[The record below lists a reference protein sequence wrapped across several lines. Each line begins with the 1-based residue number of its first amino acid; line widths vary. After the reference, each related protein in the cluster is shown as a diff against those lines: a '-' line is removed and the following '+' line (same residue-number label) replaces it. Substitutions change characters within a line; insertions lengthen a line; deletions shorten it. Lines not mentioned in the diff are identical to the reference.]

1 MTAPQQATKNEEPN
15 QALTSSSTR
24 LAEGEQ
30 IVKKSSYWAAGL
42 GAVPVPLFDLAA
54 VTSVQLAMLAKLCT
68 LYDVPFRKDLSKN
81 LIGSLTGGLAAS
93 SLSPVVGSMLKF
105 IPLVGFT
112 ASVVAMPALSGAAT
126 WAVGRV
132 FLSHFESGGTLLS
145 FNPAAYR
152 KHVDELVAQKA
163 EELRNGKAAKA

>member
-1 MTAPQQATKNEEPN
+1 MTAPQQAANFEDVIN
-15 QALTSSSTR
+15 ARTSAR
-24 LAEGEQ
+24 LSEGEQ
-30 IVKKSSYWAAGL
+30 IVKKATYWAAGL

-54 VTSVQLAMLAKLCT
+54 VTSVQLAMISKLCT
-68 LYDVPFRKDLSKN
+68 LYGIPFRKDLSKN

-112 ASVVAMPALSGAAT
+112 AAVVAMPALSGAAT

-132 FLSHFESGGTLLS
+132 FLTHFESGGTLLS
-145 FNPAAYR
+145 FNPSAYR
-152 KHVDELVAQKA
+152 KHVDDMVAQKSD
-163 EELRNGKAAKA
+163 ELRNGRIVDA